1 MGKIKWSEKASSHLQ
16 AIHDFIAKDS
26 GTYAIRFIKSLIKST
41 SKLEIAPR
49 CGRIVPEFELY
60 GLREVIYQN
69 YRIVYRVKDDNEH
82 VEILAV
88 IHCARDFKTTFSREW
103 ELN

>member
-1 MGKIKWSEKASSHLQ
+1 MGEIKWSEKASSHLQ

-26 GTYAIRFIKSLIKST
+26 RTYAIRFIKSLIKAT

-49 CGRIVPEFELY
+49 CGRIVPEFEVY
-60 GLREVIYQN
+60 GLREVFYQN
-69 YRIVYRVKDDNEH
+69 YRIVYRVKDDKDP

-88 IHCARDFKTTFSREW
+88 IHCSRDFKTTFSQEW
-103 ELN
+103 ELY

>member
-26 GTYAIRFIKSLIKST
+26 RTYAIRFIKSLIKST
-41 SKLEIAPR
+41 LKLEIAAR
-49 CGRIVPEFELY
+49 CGRIVPEFEVY

-69 YRIVYRVKDDNEH
+69 YRIVYRIKDDNDH

-88 IHCARDFKTTFSREW
+88 IHCSRDFKTTFSQEW

>member
-1 MGKIKWSEKASSHLQ
+1 MGKIKWSEKASCHLH
-16 AIHDFIAKDS
+16 AIHDYISRDS
-26 GTYAIRFIKSLIKST
+26 RTYAIRFIKSLIKST

-49 CGRIVPEFELY
+49 CGRIVPEFEVY

-69 YRIVYRVKDDNEH
+69 YRIIYRIKDDNDH

-88 IHCARDFKTTFSREW
+88 IHCSRDFKTTFSQEW

>member
-16 AIHDFIAKDS
+16 AIHEYIARDS
-26 GTYAIRFIKSLIKST
+26 RTYAIRFIKSLIKST

-49 CGRIVPEFELY
+49 CGRIVPEFEVY

-82 VEILAV
+82 VEILAA
-88 IHCARDFKTTFSREW
+88 IHCSRDFKTTFSQEW

>member
-1 MGKIKWSEKASSHLQ
+1 MGKIKWTEKASSHLQ
-16 AIHDFIAKDS
+16 AIHDYIAKDS
-26 GTYAIRFIKSLIKST
+26 KTYATRFIISLVKST
-41 SKLEIAPR
+41 TKLELVPR
-49 CGRIVPEFELY
+49 CGRLVPEFESY

-69 YRIVYRVKDDNEH
+69 YRIVYRINENNEI

-88 IHCARDFKTTFSREW
+88 IHCARDFKSTFCQEW